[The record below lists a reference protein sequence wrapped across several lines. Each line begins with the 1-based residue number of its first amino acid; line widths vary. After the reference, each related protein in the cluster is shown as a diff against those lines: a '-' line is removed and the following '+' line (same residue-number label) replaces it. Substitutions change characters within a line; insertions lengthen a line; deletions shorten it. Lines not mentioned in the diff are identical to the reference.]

1 MSAQRKHE
9 LQNRET
15 QKQDTKDHTKLDLG
29 LADPNLGMKECIDYQ
44 MDIGYWIL
52 EPKVSDNIQ
61 VHKFKLSGPM
71 RLTRSHTYVN
81 KT

>member
-1 MSAQRKHE
+1 MSAEWKHE
-9 LQNRET
+9 LQNPVT

-29 LADPNLGMKECIDYQ
+29 LADPNFGMKECTDYQ

-61 VHKFKLSGPM
+61 V
-71 RLTRSHTYVN
+71 YNV
-81 KT
+81 